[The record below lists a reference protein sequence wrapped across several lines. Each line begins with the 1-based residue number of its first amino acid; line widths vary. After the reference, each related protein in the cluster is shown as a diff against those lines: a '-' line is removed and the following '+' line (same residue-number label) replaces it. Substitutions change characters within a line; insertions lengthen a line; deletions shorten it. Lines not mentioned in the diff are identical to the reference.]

1 MAAFT
6 AEEIILATG
15 GVLLQGTKSQRVSR
29 VCTDSRLARKG
40 DVFFALQG
48 EDFDGHQFVD
58 QVVACGVGGIVIDEG
73 CAEQILDGLTQDA
86 GAVGSNGLFV
96 IGVDDTLIAYQELA
110 AFHRRRFEI
119 PVIAI
124 TGSNGKTTTK
134 EMVARTLAQRW
145 CVLKTEANFNNRI
158 GVPQTLFQLT
168 EQHEVAVLEMGVD
181 AEGQTTRLCEI
192 ATPTIG
198 VVTNIGPDHLEF
210 FGSLDG
216 SARAKAEILSAL
228 PNDGTIVLNSDDTFF
243 PFLKDRVHSHM
254 VSFGF
259 NANAQF
265 RASAVAQVGDQTTF
279 RAQVPDQ
286 SRGHQVSVKVHG
298 QHNVLNAMA
307 AVAVGRVLGLSMEK
321 IKAGLA
327 DFRPVDMRS
336 QIRRDQG
343 FTIIEDCYNANPAS
357 MKAAIDLL
365 VEMGKSNQTIAVLGD
380 MLELGHEANQLHRDV
395 GAYVSAQGV
404 TRLVACGNLGK
415 EFAKGARAHGMSQ
428 EAVME
433 VPGANDASTVLAD
446 VAQVGDV
453 ILLKASRGMRLE
465 RVLQH
470 FPSSKPKH

>member
-1 MAAFT
+1 MAAFS

-15 GVLLQGTKSQRVSR
+15 GALLQGIKSRRVSG
-29 VCTDSRLARKG
+29 VCTDSRLVRKG
-40 DVFFALQG
+40 NVFFALRG
-48 EDFDGHQFVD
+48 DDFDGHQFVE
-58 QVVACGVGGIVIDEG
+58 QVVACDVGGIVIDER
-73 CAEQILDGLTQDA
+73 CTEKILDGLTQDVE
-86 GAVGSNGLFV
+86 AVDSQGLFV
-96 IGVDDTLIAYQELA
+96 IGVDDTLVAYQELA
-110 AFHRRRFEI
+110 SFHRRRFNI

-168 EQHEVAVLEMGVD
+168 KQHDVAVLEMGVD

-192 ATPTIG
+192 AAPTIG

-210 FGSLDG
+210 FGSLEG

-228 PNDGTIVLNSDDTFF
+228 PNDGTIILNSDDSFF
-243 PFLKDRVHSHM
+243 PFLKNRVRGHM

-265 RASAVAQVGDQTTF
+265 RASEVKRVGAQTTF
-279 RAQVPDQ
+279 RARVPDQ
-286 SRGHQVSVKVHG
+286 QRANHVSVKVHG

-327 DFRPVDMRS
+327 AFRPMDMRS
-336 QIRRDQG
+336 HIRRDQG

-365 VEMGKSNQTIAVLGD
+365 VEMGESKQTIAVLGD
-380 MLELGHEANQLHRDV
+380 MLELGQETNQLHQDI
-395 GAYVSAQGV
+395 GAYVSARGV

-428 EAVME
+428 ETVIE
-433 VPGANDASTVLAD
+433 VPGANEASTVLAD

-470 FPSSKPKH
+470 FPPPKPTN